1 MPRWPRRGFRCGA
14 DPCSDGLNASPIPWS
29 YTSLML
35 RITLGLLIATP
46 VLAAA
51 PHSGVAGTRSMP
63 ELSDLALFA
72 CAAFAVW
79 FVRNRLRARFRGKAP
94 KD

>member
-1 MPRWPRRGFRCGA
+1 
-14 DPCSDGLNASPIPWS
+14 
-29 YTSLML
+29 ML
-35 RITLGLLIATP
+35 RIAFALLIATP
-46 VLAAA
+46 ALAAA

>member
-1 MPRWPRRGFRCGA
+1 MSR
-14 DPCSDGLNASPIPWS
+14 
-29 YTSLML
+29 
-35 RITLGLLIATP
+35 LG
-46 VLAAA
+46 AAA